1 MYMTNIA
8 STELDLLVEILYN
21 PTQSVVN
28 TMTTLQRLVLYVF
41 FSYIQWCCQILIDKI
56 YVCLVIIGRIYIRQ
70 CPHHKCLICF
80 QKCYFYLMLLHH

>member
-41 FSYIQWCCQILIDKI
+41 FSYIQ
-56 YVCLVIIGRIYIRQ
+56 
-70 CPHHKCLICF
+70 
-80 QKCYFYLMLLHH
+80 